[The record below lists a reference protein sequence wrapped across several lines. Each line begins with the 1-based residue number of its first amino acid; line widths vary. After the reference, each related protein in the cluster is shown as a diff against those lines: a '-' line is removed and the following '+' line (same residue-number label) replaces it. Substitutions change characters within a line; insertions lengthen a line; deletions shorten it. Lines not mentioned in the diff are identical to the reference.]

1 MGEGREEQKGIE
13 TRSKTYSS
21 HLKDHLNESVPVY
34 FSSTVLVG
42 LQSSRNLILLDAEG
56 AVAVCATLG

>member
-13 TRSKTYSS
+13 T
-21 HLKDHLNESVPVY
+21 
-34 FSSTVLVG
+34 SSTVLVG

>member
-1 MGEGREEQKGIE
+1 MLIE
-13 TRSKTYSS
+13 THSS

-42 LQSSRNLILLDAEG
+42 LQSSKNLILVDAEG
-56 AVAVCATLG
+56 AVAVCSMLAMFEVPSA